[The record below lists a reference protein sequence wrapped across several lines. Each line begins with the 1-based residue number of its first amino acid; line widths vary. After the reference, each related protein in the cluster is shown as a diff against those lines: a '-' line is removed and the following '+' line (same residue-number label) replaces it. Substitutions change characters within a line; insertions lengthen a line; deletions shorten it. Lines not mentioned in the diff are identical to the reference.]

1 MNFKTYLQK
10 IKIKKTFPLLWFFG
24 HFWNWFLL
32 FLIAMSGFVF
42 ELYPLPQVWE
52 SGFWKVRNV
61 RLLGLKCPVSFHK
74 ILQNHRVSL
83 IYLSSGDWLK
93 SDIRGNLT
101 LPKYTKLGRTP
112 KYVRFRILIILH
124 NSTIF
129 TPKSEVGFCVGWSE
143 RKRTKRRSNT
153 EYSECNFAKQ
163 NKMSDYGVLSN
174 NPIQFSGKS
183 LPWLYFINIL
193 SK

>member
-1 MNFKTYLQK
+1 MF
-10 IKIKKTFPLLWFFG
+10 
-24 HFWNWFLL
+24 
-32 FLIAMSGFVF
+32 GFVF

-52 SGFWKVRNV
+52 LGVWKVRNV

-74 ILQNHRVSL
+74 ILYNCQVSL
-83 IYLSSGDWLK
+83 LYLNCGQVQK
-93 SDIRGNLT
+93 ADILCNL
-101 LPKYTKLGRTP
+101 LFEIYTKLGRSP
-112 KYVRFRILIILH
+112 QIVPFRILIILH
-124 NSTIF
+124 NSIIF
-129 TPKSEVGFCVGWSE
+129 TSKSEVGFCVGWSE

-163 NKMSDYGVLSN
+163 NKMSDYGVWSN

>member
-1 MNFKTYLQK
+1 MVFRT
-10 IKIKKTFPLLWFFG
+10 LLK
-24 HFWNWFLL
+24 
-32 FLIAMSGFVF
+32 SVF
-42 ELYPLPQVWE
+42 EMFNRCFWLGVWVFPA
-52 SGFWKVRNV
+52 SPSLRVGVLKSP
-61 RLLGLKCPVSFHK
+61 KCPVIRTKMSGIFPQNFIK
-74 ILQNHRVSL
+74 SPTFTIIFELQPSAKADILCNLSVR
-83 IYLSSGDWLK
+83 IYIQLE
-93 SDIRGNLT
+93 
-101 LPKYTKLGRTP
+101 RTP
-112 KYVRFRILIILH
+112 QIVPFRFLIILH

-143 RKRTKRRSNT
+143 RKQTKRRSNT

-163 NKMSDYGVLSN
+163 NKMSDYGVWSN